1 MERPGSP
8 DAGNGWALLMI
19 GGFGLAPSLPSVL
32 AHIHTDQGPEFIAEA
47 GESRIAAVGARTIC
61 IERDSREN
69 GCVEI
74 ALPCRRVRVDDRAR
88 QANQGLEERLS
99 HWSIVN
105 ERGRTWRASLP
116 CAIT

>member
-1 MERPGSP
+1 
-8 DAGNGWALLMI
+8 MI

-74 ALPCRRVRVDDRAR
+74 ACLVVAFRSTIRRERQIRA
-88 QANQGLEERLS
+88 
-99 HWSIVN
+99 
-105 ERGRTWRASLP
+105 
-116 CAIT
+116 

>member
-1 MERPGSP
+1 
-8 DAGNGWALLMI
+8 
-19 GGFGLAPSLPSVL
+19 VL
-32 AHIHTDQGPEFIAEA
+32 AHIHTDQGPEFIAEG
-47 GESRIAAVGARTIC
+47 GESRIAARTIR

-74 ALPCRRVRVDDRAR
+74 ALSCRRVRVDDRAR

-116 CAIT
+116 RAIT